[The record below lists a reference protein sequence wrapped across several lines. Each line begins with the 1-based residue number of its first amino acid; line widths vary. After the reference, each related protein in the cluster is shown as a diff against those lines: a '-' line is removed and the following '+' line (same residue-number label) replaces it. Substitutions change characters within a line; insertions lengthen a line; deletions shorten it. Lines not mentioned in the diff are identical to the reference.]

1 MDAAAEDDVTTP
13 AVAAPAAGAPAAQA
27 SAWARARSLAQRPL
41 VSYVIAFALALGFY
55 HHAYG
60 ALAKHGM
67 TGDEPSYLLD
77 AFSMARDGDRNLA
90 GQNSHDLIALFG
102 IPAYPHT
109 IHNTSA
115 GDISIHGAGTALDV
129 VPAVWLGDWQGN
141 PIRWVRLELVLIDAL
156 TALALFALIRRSAL
170 LLGIR
175 LAFAWAAWAATAAS
189 LPLVAYSEQLYPE
202 VPALLCILLAINAA
216 IRPRPR
222 WPLVLAGS
230 VAASYLPWLHIRFI
244 PTCFALLAALALR
257 GLSAIAA
264 ESRDG
269 PEPARGRIAAW
280 ASEARGILRAL
291 ATRAGALV
299 VGAAVIPA
307 VVSFGL
313 MAIEFQHWYGSPNW
327 TVTAGGG
334 GVPTQITDTWYPMVL
349 GGLFGTDYG
358 WVPWAPVAVL
368 AIAATGCLLLEA
380 PRWTT
385 CALAVLAVYQ
395 AELAVSGLATPGF
408 VFPGRYEIICIPLF
422 GVALMVA
429 LARVPVTWLAFIP
442 LLAATL
448 AISWQASER
457 PEANLLNTGAVGL
470 PMAAHLTSAFPDV
483 ETITPP
489 TSFTADPTILAGT
502 VGRAARNDKVLR
514 SRAAD
519 KAGFLAAGPRVP
531 LAPGVYTAHFLIG
544 QTGGRDHVPLAELQ
558 VWSIANATPLA
569 AKRISAA
576 ELPPGRPKQF
586 DLQFTTPGGL
596 PIETRVYVTG
606 RATVELTGTSAVP
619 VAIAPLP
626 VLDRYPDGSLMAAW
640 VGGTVFVGALL
651 AYAAYLRRRVTGR
664 EALRP
669 LS

>member
-1 MDAAAEDDVTTP
+1 MDAAANEGAAASAGAEP
-13 AVAAPAAGAPAAQA
+13 FAAAPPAHE
-27 SAWARARSLAQRPL
+27 SGWARARSLAQYPL
-41 VSYVIAFALALGFY
+41 VSYVIAFALALGVY

-129 VPAVWLGDWQGN
+129 VPAVWIGDWQGN

-156 TALALFALIRRSAL
+156 TALALFALIRRVAQL
-170 LLGIR
+170 LR
-175 LAFAWAAWAATAAS
+175 VRQAFTWVAWGATAAS

-230 VAASYLPWLHIRFI
+230 VAACYLPWLHIRFI

-257 GLSAIAA
+257 GLGAVAA

-269 PEPARGRIAAW
+269 PEPQRGLIAGW
-280 ASEARGILRAL
+280 AAEARGILRAL
-291 ATRAGALV
+291 VTRAGALV
-299 VGAAVIPA
+299 MAAAIVPA

-313 MAIEFQHWYGSPNW
+313 MAVEFQHWYGSPNW
-327 TVTAGGG
+327 TITAGGG

-368 AIAATGCLLLEA
+368 AIAAAGCLLLEA
-380 PRWTT
+380 PRWTA
-385 CALAVLAVYQ
+385 CALAVIAVYQ

-429 LARVPVTWLAFIP
+429 LARVPVAWLAFIP
-442 LLAATL
+442 LLIATL

-483 ETITPP
+483 EPVTPP
-489 TSFTADPTILAGT
+489 TSFTADPTSLAGT
-502 VGRAARNDKVLR
+502 IGHVARKGKVLR
-514 SRAAD
+514 STAAD

-531 LAPGVYTAHFLIG
+531 LAAGVYMAHFLIA
-544 QTGGRDHVPLAELQ
+544 QRGGRGHAPLAELQ
-558 VWSIANATPLA
+558 VWSITSSTPLA
-569 AKRISAA
+569 STKISAA
-576 ELPPGRPKQF
+576 ELPAGRPKQF
-586 DLQFTTPGGL
+586 DLQFTTPGAL
-596 PIETRVYVTG
+596 PIETRVYATG
-606 RATVELTGTSAVP
+606 RATIELTGTSAVP
-619 VAIAPLP
+619 LALAPLP

-640 VGGTVFVGALL
+640 GGGTLFVGALL